1 MHSSSLS
8 DPDLLAQWL
17 DHRREEAFR
26 ELVGRYA
33 GLVHGSARRT
43 CGDDAMAAEV
53 AQLTFIA
60 LARKAKSLTGCPS
73 LAGWL
78 HRTAILQA
86 RNQHRQAT
94 RESRKRHALQA
105 AMEPPSPSPDD
116 AWLDLQPALDDAL
129 AALSAKDREALLLRF
144 YRSLS
149 VKEIAATLGIATDAA
164 QKRIDRATDRLRGK
178 LVSRGCQAG
187 GSLSAVML
195 AGFASD
201 AQAAAF
207 AVPLFTAKAVAAGAV
222 GSGAFTATT
231 AFLTA
236 SAMKTTAVAV
246 SLVIVLAAGAWL
258 ATEHWPAPASVSDP
272 ERQPESAS
280 GQPKTPP
287 TNDPYGDFRRKLEAE
302 AKKREIS
309 MTELIKEK
317 ITLQLE
323 RYPPTSELWVGC
335 PLLLVLQEAFCDDP
349 GPYLEALTATLQGQ
363 VLQQAVHDY
372 ASLAQKRKSPEMF
385 ATAYRIIPPG
395 ERNHI
400 IVQWAALLGRTEG
413 FDKGFGLIETLE
425 FPEESY
431 CVARGLRML
440 HQNKIAVFTPE
451 QIGKLEALLKPR

>member
-1 MHSSSLS
+1 
-8 DPDLLAQWL
+8 
-17 DHRREEAFR
+17 
-26 ELVGRYA
+26 
-33 GLVHGSARRT
+33 
-43 CGDDAMAAEV
+43 
-53 AQLTFIA
+53 
-60 LARKAKSLTGCPS
+60 
-73 LAGWL
+73 
-78 HRTAILQA
+78 
-86 RNQHRQAT
+86 
-94 RESRKRHALQA
+94 
-105 AMEPPSPSPDD
+105 
-116 AWLDLQPALDDAL
+116 
-129 AALSAKDREALLLRF
+129 
-144 YRSLS
+144 
-149 VKEIAATLGIATDAA
+149 
-164 QKRIDRATDRLRGK
+164 
-178 LVSRGCQAG
+178 
-187 GSLSAVML
+187 
-195 AGFASD
+195 
-201 AQAAAF
+201 
-207 AVPLFTAKAVAAGAV
+207 
-222 GSGAFTATT
+222 
-231 AFLTA
+231 
-236 SAMKTTAVAV
+236 MKTTAVAV